1 MKLHDLGHK
10 CGLLC
15 GAIVLAC
22 TLSCSTPV
30 TTSAPQIQLVT
41 TAAPTAKLTG
51 AWPQWR
57 GPARD
62 GVSTETGLSDN
73 WKEAEPT
80 LLWQTEGLGGGYSSV
95 AILQNKII
103 TLGKTS
109 DGPQI
114 QALDINGGKPL
125 WSTPLGGNTSP
136 NSTPTVDG
144 KLVFALG
151 YDGDLACVQTE
162 TGKLVWKKNFL
173 EDFGGRVPTWGYS
186 ESPLV
191 DGDLLIVTPGSDESL
206 LVALNKQTGKVV
218 WQTKRPEN
226 VASGGHGGAGYASIV
241 ISHGGGTKQYVQL
254 VGGGLVGI
262 RASDGKLLWSYA
274 RVANG
279 TANIP
284 TPIVQDDLIFCS
296 SGYGTG
302 SALLR
307 LSASGDGVQVQEE
320 YFLAGNKMQNHHGG
334 MILLDGFIYCGHG
347 HNRGL
352 PICIDMMT
360 GKATWGP
367 ERGVGGGSAAVVYA
381 DGHLYYRY
389 ENGVLALVE
398 ANPKSYRLKGKFKMA
413 SNRGKSWPHPVI
425 AGGRLYLRDQD
436 ALLCYD
442 IRRKTRL

>member
-1 MKLHDLGHK
+1 MKLHNLGHG

-15 GAIVLAC
+15 GALVLAG
-22 TLSCSTPV
+22 TLSCSTPN
-30 TTSAPQIQLVT
+30 TTSAPQLRLVAT
-41 TAAPTAKLTG
+41 TAPAAKLTG

-62 GVSTETGLSDN
+62 GVSTETGLAEN
-73 WKEAEPT
+73 WEEAGPP

-95 AILQNKII
+95 AILRDKII

-114 QALDINGGKPL
+114 QALGIDGGEPL
-125 WSTPLGGNTSP
+125 WSTPLGGNSSP

-151 YDGDLACVQTE
+151 YDGDLVCVQTE
-162 TGKLVWKKNFL
+162 TGKPVWKKNFL

-191 DGDLLIVTPGSDESL
+191 DGEHLIVTPGSDEAL
-206 LVALNKQTGKVV
+206 LVALDKQTGKVV

-241 ISHGGGTKQYVQL
+241 ISHGGGTKHYVQL

-262 RASDGKLLWSYA
+262 RASDGQLLWSYT

-284 TPIVQDDLIFCS
+284 TPIVQDDLVFCS

-307 LSASGDGVQVQEE
+307 LSAAGDGVQVQEE

-352 PICIDMMT
+352 PICIEMVT

-398 ANPKSYRLKGKFKMA
+398 ANPQNYRLKGKFKMA

-442 IRRKTRL
+442 IRRKTKL

>member
-1 MKLHDLGHK
+1 
-10 CGLLC
+10 
-15 GAIVLAC
+15 
-22 TLSCSTPV
+22 
-30 TTSAPQIQLVT
+30 
-41 TAAPTAKLTG
+41 
-51 AWPQWR
+51 
-57 GPARD
+57 
-62 GVSTETGLSDN
+62 VSTETGLSDN

-352 PICIDMMT
+352 PICIEMMT